1 MPGDSH
7 AFAIDLVRRSHEW
20 AAAYAAREYGRFRAR
35 LEARG
40 LLEYLRTLMWR
51 EYMLGVHVPAKAM
64 TLLPDDAQDLKLLLA
79 RQIQDEWK
87 HSRIFA
93 ERVRALGGDDDLA
106 RFAPSDTDWKLYHD
120 TYDWGH
126 PVELVTSLNCTGEVM
141 ITEMFKIVV
150 DPKRLLVDDRTAQ
163 VIRDEILT
171 DEPAALDS
179 LVDPV
184 TAKHLEDDVIPD
196 EGTHIR
202 FGRLILERYCTTAEL
217 QQMALRV
224 QQTKMDAL
232 KLSHEGLVNRVL
244 AAQ

>member
-1 MPGDSH
+1 MSRDAH
-7 AFAIDLVRRSHEW
+7 EFAIDLVRRSHAW
-20 AAAYAAREYGRFRAR
+20 AVTYAAREYGRLRTR
-35 LEARG
+35 LQTQG

-87 HSRIFA
+87 HSQIFA
-93 ERVRALGGDDDLA
+93 ERVRALGGDDDLG

-120 TYDWGH
+120 TYDWPH
-126 PVELVTSLNCTGEVM
+126 PVELVTSLNCTGEVL
-141 ITEMFKIVV
+141 ITEMFRIVV
-150 DPKRLLVDDRTAQ
+150 DPARLLVDERTAE
-163 VIRDEILT
+163 VIRDEILA
-171 DEPAALDS
+171 DEPSALES

-184 TAKHLEDDVIPD
+184 TARRLEEDVIPD

-202 FGRLILERYCTTAEL
+202 FGRMIMERYCTTDEL
-217 QQMALRV
+217 QRRALRV
-224 QQTKMDAL
+224 QEIKMDAL
-232 KLSHEGLVNRVL
+232 KASHAGLVNRVL